1 MALRVMDAIFGRRPI
16 PHLRQGD
23 ERVERFKNFLLRMA
37 RMLTVLGVSN
47 PDEVKRK
54 RALYEAQRAA
64 RKAREAAAQGADPP
78 SAVTSQQEKK

>member
-1 MALRVMDAIFGRRPI
+1 
-16 PHLRQGD
+16 
-23 ERVERFKNFLLRMA
+23 MA

-78 SAVTSQQEKK
+78 SAVTSQHEEK